1 MQDAPEVSCE
11 LVDLTG
17 ISLDELR
24 HTGDESVAASVCTML
39 RDVSDPIQRNA
50 RMSNV
55 SDTDSTCSGSSLPER
70 HDEREPLPLITC

>member
-24 HTGDESVAASVCTML
+24 LTTDESVAASVRTVL
-39 RDVSDPIQRNA
+39 HEVSDPVQRTA
-50 RMSNV
+50 RMS
-55 SDTDSTCSGSSLPER
+55 SSGTDCSGSLLPER

>member
-1 MQDAPEVSCE
+1 MSCE

-24 HTGDESVAASVCTML
+24 HTGDEAVAASVCTML

-50 RMSNV
+50 RMTTVSSSDSN
-55 SDTDSTCSGSSLPER
+55 CSGGFLPER
-70 HDEREPLPLITC
+70 HEEQEPLPLITC

>member
-1 MQDAPEVSCE
+1 MSCE

-24 HTGDESVAASVCTML
+24 HTTDESVTASVRTVL
-39 RDVSDPIQRNA
+39 REASDPVHRMS
-50 RMSNV
+50 RMSNK
-55 SDTDSTCSGSSLPER
+55 DDDCSGSFLPER

>member
-1 MQDAPEVSCE
+1 MQDAPEMSCE

-24 HTGDESVAASVCTML
+24 YTGDESVAASVRTML

-50 RMSNV
+50 RMTTV
-55 SDTDSTCSGSSLPER
+55 SPDSKCDGSFLPER
-70 HDEREPLPLITC
+70 HEEQEPLPLITC